1 VRKKILKVISPRR
14 RAVLQPGLEPGTKG
28 RQMRG
33 VAYACALVAAA
44 PLLIAA
50 GLAARAQAAPH
61 AQQKPADAFY
71 DTETKYM
78 FGFLDGA
85 DIGNEGEKAFEYEGT
100 GSFQKR
106 GGRYTAFEHELEF
119 EHVPTQNFAYELSA
133 HLLSHAISG
142 VEGLDDHNSTQFSG
156 LSAKLRYLIVGRGP
170 GSPIGLTVSAEP
182 EWARVD
188 DVDGTRTQSYSS
200 EFRVVADTELIAN
213 RLYAALNLMYE
224 PGTAKPADSGVWERT
239 SDGGIGLGVT
249 YRLTP
254 TWAMGVAAEYHRAYD
269 GVLFQTFDGEALF
282 LGPTLQI
289 NFTPKVLLAAAFSAQ
304 VAGHAVDDSRA
315 LDLTNFEKYRANL
328 KLEFEF

>member
-1 VRKKILKVISPRR
+1 MCVLRYVGAAIGAALAIS
-14 RAVLQPGLEPGTKG
+14 AV
-28 RQMRG
+28 
-33 VAYACALVAAA
+33 
-44 PLLIAA
+44 
-50 GLAARAQAAPH
+50 AARAQNAPAQPP
-61 AQQKPADAFY
+61 AQQKSADAFY

-85 DIGNEGEKAFEYEGT
+85 DIGNENEKAFEYEGT

-106 GGRYTAFEHELEF
+106 GGRYAALEHELEF

-133 HLLSHAISG
+133 HLLSHSISG
-142 VEGLDDHNSTQFSG
+142 VEGLDDRNSTQFSG

-170 GSPIGLTVSAEP
+170 GSPVGLTVSAEP

-188 DVDGTRTQSYSS
+188 DVDGTRTQAYSS
-200 EFRVVADTELIAN
+200 EFRLVADAELIPN

-224 PGTAKPADSGVWERT
+224 PGTAKPADTGMWERT
-239 SDGGIGLGVT
+239 SDGGIGLGLT

-254 TWAMGVAAEYHRAYD
+254 TWAMGIATEYHRAYD
-269 GVLFQTFDGEALF
+269 GLLFQTFDGEALF

-304 VAGHAVDDSRA
+304 VAGHAVDDPRA
-315 LDLTNFEKYRANL
+315 LDLTNFEKYRANV

>member
-1 VRKKILKVISPRR
+1 MSV
-14 RAVLQPGLEPGTKG
+14 
-28 RQMRG
+28 MH
-33 VAYACALVAAA
+33 YACAVACAA
-44 PLLIAA
+44 LAVSA
-50 GLAARAQAAPH
+50 VAARAQTATQSAA
-61 AQQKPADAFY
+61 QKPAVAFY
-71 DTETKYM
+71 DTESKYM

-100 GSFQKR
+100 GSFRKR
-106 GGRYTAFEHELEF
+106 GGRYTALEHELEF

-133 HLLSHAISG
+133 HLLSHSISG
-142 VEGLDDHNSTQFSG
+142 VEGLDDRNSTQFSG

-170 GSPIGLTVSAEP
+170 GSPVGLTVSAEP

-200 EFRVVADTELIAN
+200 EFRLIADTELIAN

-224 PGTAKPADSGVWERT
+224 PGTAKPVDSGLWERT
-239 SDGGIGLGVT
+239 SDGGIGLGLT

-269 GVLFQTFDGEALF
+269 GLLFQTFDGHALF
-282 LGPTLQI
+282 VGPTLQI

-304 VAGHAVDDSRA
+304 VAGHAVDDPRA